1 MDDLPDVDDLR
12 RDQAH
17 LIHPL
22 QNRGIAEHGHVWVSG
37 YGAVLVDENGK
48 EYLDAL
54 AGLWN
59 VIAGHGRSELGH
71 AAARQMNR
79 LGYASG
85 YAGSTNRP
93 AIDLAE
99 RLAAICYP

>member
-1 MDDLPDVDDLR
+1 MVTRSGHLVKKSRRGRITGLSTLPQDFMDTSPDADDLR

-17 LIHPL
+17 LIHSL
-22 QNRGIAEHGHVWVSG
+22 HNRRDQEQARVWVSG

-71 AAARQMNR
+71 AAARQM
-79 LGYASG
+79 
-85 YAGSTNRP
+85 
-93 AIDLAE
+93 
-99 RLAAICYP
+99 